1 MSWKLQNLMA
11 RHFQEK
17 TLIKLKYV
25 REEYLL
31 NVFEIRNSV
40 LLMRR
45 KKSILL

>member
-1 MSWKLQNLMA
+1 MA

-17 TLIKLKYV
+17 TLIKLKYI